1 MKQYTIIIS
10 GRVQGV
16 GFRFSAREH
25 ARKYNIKGYVMNQS
39 DGDVKIVAE
48 GQEENLDK
56 YLSWCWEGPPHAWV
70 DNVSIQKS
78 DDVASYKHFD
88 IKH

>member
-16 GFRFSAREH
+16 GFRFSAREN
-25 ARKYNIKGYVMNQS
+25 ARKYNIKGFVMNKS
-39 DGDVKIVAE
+39 NGDVKIVAE
-48 GQEENLDK
+48 GQENDLES
-56 YLSWCWEGPPHAWV
+56 YLSWCRQGPSHAWV
-70 DNVSIQKS
+70 DNVIVHRS
-78 DDVASYKHFD
+78 DEVSNYKYFD